1 MNVASILLEIVT
13 PERKVLSKQVDM
25 VVARGVAGDLGILPN
40 HIPFVTA
47 LKIAP
52 LRAKIGSAEDWIAVN
67 GGFMQVSGEKVVI
80 LAESAELADDINVDR
95 AQSAKSRAENRL
107 SDKKEEIDFKR
118 AELALQKALN
128 RIEVSTHKHL

>member
-1 MNVASILLEIVT
+1 MASILLEIVT